1 MRRRLGSVGPL
12 PYPYADNVWQPAMT
26 RSATDT
32 RPYHLIAVVAIC
44 LLGAGIY
51 SNTLGVPFVFDDVD
65 NIQHNHRLHITSLDL
80 QSLREAAISFLPRR
94 AVANVS
100 FALNYYF
107 GRLDVAGYHLVNIAI
122 HLVNGILV
130 YLLALRLLKQARGLT
145 NQTGRPLDDRAA
157 ALASLAAALVF
168 TAHPLQTQAVT
179 YIVQRMTSLAAMF
192 YLLSLLLYVQGRL
205 AASPRRRWV
214 LWGLGLVSW
223 LLGLGTKENT
233 ATLPVAVLLVE
244 WFFFQDLSFA
254 WLRKSLWY
262 LIPLVVVLAVL
273 AVAFLGHKPLD
284 KILAGYERRDFTPT
298 ERVLTQFRVVIL
310 YFSLVLYPH
319 PGRLNLIH
327 HIPTSHSLL
336 DPWTTLA
343 CLLLILAFV
352 AVAIFLARRRRVVS
366 FCLLWVVLHLAIESS
381 IIGLEMVFE
390 HRMYLPM
397 FGVSIIVGL
406 VLGRLFSR
414 SRARALC
421 LTCLLV
427 LPLGAGTYLRNRIW
441 QDREGLWTDVIAKNP
456 WEHRAFYNRAGAYA
470 DQGRYGAARRDYAHA
485 IELKSD
491 YPWPYNNLARLLA
504 TCPEA
509 EFRDGPRAVEYATT
523 ACRLL
528 PLRNQARHRFLD
540 TLAAAHAEAGNFDE
554 AVKWQEKAVQMS
566 PLRIRGDFQ
575 ARLARYRRNRPYR
588 EPQQPF
594 D

>member
-1 MRRRLGSVGPL
+1 MI
-12 PYPYADNVWQPAMT
+12 
-26 RSATDT
+26 RSATNT
-32 RPYHLIAVVAIC
+32 RPYHLIAIVAIC

-51 SNTLGVPFVFDDVD
+51 SNTLSVPFVFDDVD
-65 NIQHNHRLHITSLDL
+65 NIQHNHRIHITSLDL
-80 QSLREAAISFLPRR
+80 QSLREAAAGALPRR
-94 AVANVS
+94 PVANVS

-107 GRLDVAGYHLVNIAI
+107 GRLDVAGYHLVNIVI

-145 NQTGRPLDDRAA
+145 NQSPRPLDDRAA

-205 AASPRRRWV
+205 AASRRRWV
-214 LWGLGLVSW
+214 LWGLGLVFW

-233 ATLPVAVLLVE
+233 ATLPLAVFLVE
-244 WFFFQDLSFA
+244 WFFFQDLRFA
-254 WLRKSLWY
+254 WLKKSLWY
-262 LIPLVVVLAVL
+262 VIPLVVVLAVL

-284 KILAGYERRDFTPT
+284 KILFGYERRDFTPI

-327 HIPTSHSLL
+327 HIQTSRSLM

-343 CLLLILAFV
+343 CLLLIVGFV
-352 AVAIFLARRRRVVS
+352 AVAILLARRRRVVS

-381 IIGLEMVFE
+381 IIGLYMVFE
-390 HRMYLPM
+390 HRMYVPM
-397 FGVSIIVGL
+397 FGVSVMVGL
-406 VLGRLFSR
+406 VLGRLFAR
-414 SRARALC
+414 SRALAVC

-427 LPLGAGTYLRNRIW
+427 LPLGAGTFLRNRIW
-441 QDREGLWTDVIAKNP
+441 QDRVRLWTDVIAKNP
-456 WEHRAFYNRAGAYA
+456 AEHRAFYNRAGAYA
-470 DQGRYGAARRDYAHA
+470 DQGRYAAARRDYTRS

-491 YPWPYNNLARLLA
+491 YPWPYNEVARLLA

-509 EFRDGPRAVEYATT
+509 EFRDGPRAVEHART

-528 PLRNQARHRFLD
+528 RPRSQARHRFLD

-554 AVKWQEKAVQMS
+554 AVKWQKEAVHMAPLPVREK
-566 PLRIRGDFQ
+566 FQ
-575 ARLARYRRNRPYR
+575 QRLTLYEQNRPYR
-588 EPQQPF
+588 EPPP
-594 D
+594 